1 MFILWKSRNQLN
13 KSICT
18 VFYFFTLVLISN
30 KPFCTYYICTWIHTC
45 IWTYWT
51 DNKVLSISS
60 PAYPGLFIIPWKSC
74 LNRLKGKKITILCH
88 HRKISSYRNKH
99 VWLII
104 FWHGIIYFTLLF
116 GCFFSQWTMKLC
128 LLLTPTNIH
137 KFLWKVNKGID

>member
-18 VFYFFTLVLISN
+18 VFYFFTLVFISRYVHIILVPEYTPVFRHIELTTKYCPSPRQLILGCLSSQSRAA
-30 KPFCTYYICTWIHTC
+30 WI
-45 IWTYWT
+45 
-51 DNKVLSISS
+51 
-60 PAYPGLFIIPWKSC
+60 A
-74 LNRLKGKKITILCH
+74 LKGRKKTSILCH

-104 FWHGIIYFTLLF
+104 FWHGIIYLTLLF
-116 GCFFSQWTMKLC
+116 SCFFSQWTMKLC